1 LKSEVGLDEAPALDE
16 AHFMRAIVCHEFGA
30 PLTLEEQ
37 PDPQPGP
44 GQLLVEIAAAGLNY
58 VDALFVRG
66 EYQIKPPLPFV
77 PGSEI
82 AGTVSAVGEGA
93 VGFEPGDRVLAM
105 TGMGGFAEKVLV
117 AASAAVPVPDALSD
131 GQAGALVQSY
141 STALFALRER
151 GRLCEGESLL
161 VLGAAGGVGRAAIDV
176 GKALG
181 ARVIAAAS
189 TEEKLAACRVLGAD
203 ECIRYGD
210 EDLKTR
216 VRELTDGGVDVVFD
230 PVGAAFAEPAL
241 RATGVG
247 GRYLVIGFAGGAIP
261 KIPLNQVLLR
271 NRNVVGVDWGAWMLR
286 HGVEQRALLEELL
299 RWASEG
305 RLHPSEPARYPLEDA
320 QRAIDDLLNRR
331 INGKAALIP

>member
-1 LKSEVGLDEAPALDE
+1 
-16 AHFMRAIVCHEFGA
+16 MRAIVCHEFGA

-44 GQLLVEIAAAGLNY
+44 GQLQVTVAAAGLNY

-82 AGTVSAVGEGA
+82 AGTVSAVGEG
-93 VGFEPGDRVLAM
+93 VDSFEPGDRVLAM
-105 TGMGGFAEKVLV
+105 TGMGGFAEQVLI
-117 AASAAVPVPDALSD
+117 AAAAAVRVPDALSD

-151 GRLCEGESLL
+151 GRLREGESLL

-189 TEEKLAACRVLGAD
+189 TDEKLAACRALGAD
-203 ECIRYGD
+203 ECIRYSD
-210 EDLKTR
+210 EDLKAR
-216 VRELTDGGVDVVFD
+216 ARELSGGGVDVVFD
-230 PVGAAFAEPAL
+230 PVGDVFAEPAL

-286 HGVEQRALLEELL
+286 NGAPQRAHLEELL
-299 RWASEG
+299 AWATDGS
-305 RLHPSEPARYPLEDA
+305 LHPSEPARYPLEDA
-320 QRAIDDLLNRR
+320 QRAIDDLLHRR

>member
-1 LKSEVGLDEAPALDE
+1 
-16 AHFMRAIVCHEFGA
+16 MRAIVCREFGA

-37 PDPQPGP
+37 PDPRPGA
-44 GQLLVEIAAAGLNY
+44 GQLLVEVAAAGLNY

-82 AGTVSAVGEGA
+82 AGAVAAVGED
-93 VGFEPGDRVLAM
+93 VGEFEPGGRVLAM

-117 AASAAVPVPDALSD
+117 TAAAAVRVPAGLTD
-131 GQAGALVQSY
+131 GQAGAFVQSY

-151 GRLCEGESLL
+151 GRLRAGESLL

-189 TEEKLAACRVLGAD
+189 TDEKLAACRALGAD

-216 VRELTDGGVDVVFD
+216 TRELSNGGVDVVFD
-230 PVGAAFAEPAL
+230 PVGDAFAEPAL

-247 GRYLVIGFAGGAIP
+247 GRHLVIGFAGGSIP

-271 NRNVVGVDWGAWMLR
+271 NRSVVGVDWGAWMLR
-286 HGVEQRALLEELL
+286 NGAPQRALLEELL
-299 RWASEG
+299 GWASEG
-305 RLHPSEPARYPLEDA
+305 RLHPSEPARYSLEDA
-320 QRAIDDLLNRR
+320 QRAVDDLLHRR
-331 INGKAALIP
+331 INGKAALFP